1 MANAIAGIIL
11 IATMFQGTA
20 FSMGMSCTY
29 CRYLCCQWS
38 FSKATLSL
46 PEKSISND
54 YAILLK
60 SLKTHHG
67 AVPCSRIS
75 PIWKNGEM
83 SKEYVKCSWK
93 QYDKC
98 KRLKCKGY
106 CIEDGITNGDR
117 RRPWPPLGDIS
128 RPNDGSL
135 VVRSPNDDQEAAS
148 FLLYVSP
155 VQVDPP
161 DLRLSH
167 PEDAIVGG
175 EHR

>member
-1 MANAIAGIIL
+1 MANALVGIIL

-46 PEKSISND
+46 PEKSISKD

-67 AVPCSRIS
+67 AVPCPQIS
-75 PIWKNGEM
+75 PIWKNGKNGEM

-93 QYDKC
+93 AYDKC
-98 KRLKCKGY
+98 KSQKCKGY
-106 CIEDGITNGDR
+106 CIEDGITNGNA

-128 RPNDGSL
+128 R
-135 VVRSPNDDQEAAS
+135 PNDDQEAAS

-155 VQVDPP
+155 AQVDPP

-167 PEDAIVGG
+167 PEDAKAGG